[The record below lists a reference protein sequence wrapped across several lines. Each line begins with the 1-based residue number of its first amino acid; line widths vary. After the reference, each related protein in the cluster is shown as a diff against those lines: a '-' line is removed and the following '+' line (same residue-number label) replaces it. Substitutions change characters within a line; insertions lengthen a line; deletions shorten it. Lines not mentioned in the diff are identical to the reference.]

1 MNVFGQ
7 KIITIKYQ
15 GFIMQNKLNRSFLK
29 WMGGKGRVIPQLLQH
44 LPKGKRLIEPFIGGG
59 NVFINTNYK
68 QYLLADLNRD
78 LINVYNR
85 LKAEPQKLISLVDLY
100 FNENL
105 NYYEARELFNNSSQT
120 NKRAALFIYLNRH
133 CFNGVC
139 RYNKS
144 GQFNVPEG
152 KHKNI
157 YNPINELILFKE
169 KLNQKPFSIELLGCD
184 YKKTIM
190 YAGDCDVIYCDPPYL
205 PLACKVSFNGY
216 TPSTFDYNETKQ
228 LAYHLYQA
236 VKRGASA
243 VISNHDT
250 SDTRYLFRQFKIYS
264 IQARRSIAANG
275 NREQANEI
283 IGVLTPDMV

>member
-1 MNVFGQ
+1 
-7 KIITIKYQ
+7 
-15 GFIMQNKLNRSFLK
+15 MQNKINRSFLK
-29 WMGGKGRVIPQLLQH
+29 WMGGKGRVIPQLLQY
-44 LPKGKRLIEPFIGGG
+44 LPKGERLIEPFIGGG

-68 QYLLADLNRD
+68 QYLLADLNQD

-85 LKAEPQKLISLVDLY
+85 LKAEPQKLISLVDLF

-157 YNPINELILFKE
+157 YNPTHELVLFAE
-169 KLNQKPFSIELLGCD
+169 KLNQRPFSIELLRCD
-184 YKKTIM
+184 YKKTVN
-190 YAGDCDVIYCDPPYL
+190 YAGNGDVIYCDPPYL
-205 PLACKVSFNGY
+205 PLGGGVSFNGY
-216 TPSTFDYNETKQ
+216 TPSTFDYNETEQ

-250 SDTRYLFRQFKIYS
+250 SDTRYLFRQFKIHS
-264 IQARRSIAANG
+264 IQARRSVAANG
-275 NREQANEI
+275 NREQAKEI
-283 IGVLTPDMV
+283 IGVLTPDMI